1 MITNKILLKARLAV
15 ESCPYDVN
23 RQTSLLLNRTG
34 DIRSQGISSA
44 YTVPDPIHS
53 YARVLVEMGMNRDS
67 VLFSES
73 APSPSFF
80 SCTDIV
86 LIQREEQPVFHHII
100 DNLYLGDL
108 VAASKEWEFMKSI
121 SVVVDVSNSGYS
133 ELPGKDYIH
142 LDIEDSRKTDIAVH
156 FDRVSDLILHA
167 RQEKK
172 NVLVHCQQGVSRSVT
187 LVLAYLVKHG
197 SENGLSLRGAV
208 SYLKS
213 KRAQSGRAVH
223 PNIGFFRQLLKY
235 EEQLLGRSS
244 LSASDHR
251 SIFS

>member
-1 MITNKILLKARLAV
+1 LKGRLAL
-15 ESCPYDVN
+15 ESCPYDVY
-23 RQTSLLLNRTG
+23 RQASLLLNRTG
-34 DIRSQGISSA
+34 DIRSQGNPSA
-44 YTVPDPIHS
+44 YSVPDPSRS
-53 YARVLVEMGMNRDS
+53 YARVLVEMGMSRDTVS
-67 VLFSES
+67 FSES
-73 APSPSFF
+73 ASSPTVFD
-80 SCTDIV
+80 CTDIV
-86 LIQREEQPVFHHII
+86 LIKREEEPVFHHII

-108 VAASKEWEFMKSI
+108 VAASKEWEFMKDI
-121 SVVVDVSNSGYS
+121 DIVVDVSNSGYS
-133 ELPGKDYIH
+133 ELPGKEYVH
-142 LDIEDSRKTDIAVH
+142 LDIEDSRQTDIAVH
-156 FDRVSDLILHA
+156 FDRVSELVLHA
-167 RQEKK
+167 REENK

-197 SENGLSLRGAV
+197 SRGGLSLRDSV
-208 SYLKS
+208 SYLKG